1 MYLESQM
8 YFFSHTS
15 GAGSSHQQVVGCS
28 GQVDW
33 EDQSDLWQIMLQD
46 AAQVF
51 HHYLLKLTFLLQ
63 DVFVVDSPLVFK
75 HNSIVS
81 VIRLGFVKGISSQQN
96 LQSKWTGA

>member
-1 MYLESQM
+1 
-8 YFFSHTS
+8 
-15 GAGSSHQQVVGCS
+15 
-28 GQVDW
+28 
-33 EDQSDLWQIMLQD
+33 MLQD
-46 AAQVF
+46 VQVF

-96 LQSKWTGA
+96 LQFKWTEAKLTFSEGTIVGI

>member
-1 MYLESQM
+1 MYFKSQM

-28 GQVDW
+28 GQVDL
-33 EDQSDLWQIMLQD
+33 EDQSNLWQIMLQD
-46 AAQVF
+46 VQVF

>member
-1 MYLESQM
+1 MC
-8 YFFSHTS
+8 FFSHTS

-33 EDQSDLWQIMLQD
+33 EDQSDLWQILLQD

-51 HHYLLKLTFLLQ
+51 HNYLLKLTFLLQ

-81 VIRLGFVKGISSQQN
+81 VIRLGFVKGLSSQQN
-96 LQSKWTGA
+96 LQFKWTEA